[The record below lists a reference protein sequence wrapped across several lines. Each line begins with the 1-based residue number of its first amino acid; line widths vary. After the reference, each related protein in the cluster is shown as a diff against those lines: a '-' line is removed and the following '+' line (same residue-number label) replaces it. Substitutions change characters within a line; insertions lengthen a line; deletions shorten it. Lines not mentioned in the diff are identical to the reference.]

1 MGLLALL
8 FTWAGLGRV
17 GEVSPRDPSTTGRPH
32 RNGLILSGQL
42 RRAIKAGGG
51 GSDDWDDLPGP
62 DRPGRARR
70 PVAAHPAASLEVS
83 QGAAH
88 QGARGRS
95 GRERSRLGPAG
106 PELGPQRPVRGR
118 AAAAVT
124 GLPPRLRRFIAVV
137 VAAGAV
143 ASTIVVAT
151 DPGRWDG
158 GVAAKLAVLLA
169 LTAASELGGLRLRHR
184 GEVEVLTLYEGM
196 VVVNIALL
204 PAGQAMAVSL
214 AGFLVA
220 QVVQARPPVKVAFN
234 LGMYATALGPA
245 IGVYHAVADPGRV
258 LAAPSLGAMAAAVA
272 VFALLNLVLISQ
284 LLAAIEGRPVREVL
298 RESSK
303 TSILVFLGNSSVGL
317 IGVALWLHVP
327 VMLPS
332 VLLPVA
338 TLYLA
343 YRSAARET
351 EERDRFQHLY
361 EVGQALSSSLVLD
374 DVLPDVLPRVAEL
387 FRAGEAR
394 LLFAQGAGRPF
405 GAIYGAGG
413 FRFGPAS
420 DADLA
425 ALRMFGDATAP
436 VTGGGR
442 RAPAGWREVLA
453 APLVAQGRHHG
464 VILLGNLAGPGR
476 RPAGLAT
483 GFSGRDLQLLS
494 PLASGLAVT
503 LSNATQVAQLKEEKS
518 KLERILGLSSDG
530 ILLLDGKGRVRLWN
544 EAMEHITGVPAED
557 AVGLAYNEWLAG
569 PDPSG
574 ARVTLEDLL
583 AGTGPANPRASAE
596 VRIPTREGLERWLRC
611 NHSLLFEGGA
621 WTTDVVIVHDVTA
634 IRQTERLKADF
645 VATVSHELRTP
656 ITPIKGYV
664 ELLRSKG
671 AMLAEDKRQEMLRV
685 IAERAEHM
693 ARLIEDLLLA
703 SRISSGRPGSAT
715 PGLHLERTDLAAAAR
730 KAAAD
735 WLRDPASRLTLELPG
750 TPMMVEADSMRLS
763 QILANLLSNAHK
775 YSLADQ
781 PVVLALA
788 REGGWAR
795 ASVVD
800 RGRGIPRDE
809 LERVFDKFHRVE
821 DPMTMT
827 TGGTGLGLYI
837 ARELARAMGG
847 EIEAAS
853 LLHHGSTFTLR
864 LPLAEPALAAAAGRA
879 GAGGAGGA
887 RS

>member
-1 MGLLALL
+1 M
-8 FTWAGLGRV
+8 
-17 GEVSPRDPSTTGRPH
+17 
-32 RNGLILSGQL
+32 
-42 RRAIKAGGG
+42 
-51 GSDDWDDLPGP
+51 
-62 DRPGRARR
+62 
-70 PVAAHPAASLEVS
+70 
-83 QGAAH
+83 
-88 QGARGRS
+88 
-95 GRERSRLGPAG
+95 
-106 PELGPQRPVRGR
+106 
-118 AAAAVT
+118 
-124 GLPPRLRRFIAVV
+124 VV
-137 VAAGAV
+137 VAGAV
-143 ASTIVVAT
+143 ATVAVISTA
-151 DPGRWDG
+151 PGRWDRA
-158 GVAAKLAVLLA
+158 VAGQLAVLLA
-169 LTAASELGGLRLRHR
+169 LTAASELGGLHLRHR
-184 GEVEVLTLYEGM
+184 GEVEMLTLYEGM
-196 VVVNIALL
+196 VVANIALL

-220 QVVQARPPVKVAFN
+220 QVVQARPLVKVAFN

-245 IGVYHAVADPGRV
+245 ILVYHAAADPERV
-258 LAAPSLGAMAAAVA
+258 LATRSLGAMAAAVA
-272 VFALLNLVLISQ
+272 LFALLNLLLISQ
-284 LLAAIEGRPVREVL
+284 LLATIEGRPVRDVV

-303 TSILVFLGNSSVGL
+303 TSTLVFLGNSSVGL
-317 IGVALWLHVP
+317 IAVALWLHAP

-338 TLYLA
+338 TLHLA

-387 FRAGEAR
+387 FRVGEAR
-394 LLFAQGAGRPF
+394 LLFAQGADRPF

-413 FRFGPAS
+413 FCFGPAS

-425 ALRMFGDATAP
+425 ALRLLGDATTP
-436 VTGGGR
+436 VIGSGG

-464 VILLGNLAGPGR
+464 MILLGDLGGPR
-476 RPAGLAT
+476 RRLGGMAAR
-483 GFSGRDLQLLS
+483 FSGRDLQLLS

-518 KLERILGLSSDG
+518 KLEQILGLSSDG
-530 ILLLDGKGRVRLWN
+530 ILLLDGRGRVRLWN
-544 EAMEHITGVPAED
+544 EAMERITGVPGDE

-574 ARVTLEDLL
+574 TLVTLEDLL

-596 VRIPTREGLERWLRC
+596 VRVQTREGLERWLRC

-671 AMLAEDKRQEMLRV
+671 PRLAEEKRQEILRV
-685 IAERAEHM
+685 VAERAEHM

-703 SRISSGRPGSAT
+703 SRISSGQPGSAT
-715 PGLHLERTDLAAAAR
+715 PGLQLERTDLAGAAR

-735 WLRDPASRLTLELPG
+735 WLREPASRLTLELPG
-750 TPMMVEADSMRLS
+750 EPVVVEADPMRLS

-775 YSLADQ
+775 YSPADQ
-781 PVVLALA
+781 PIVLALV

-795 ASVVD
+795 ASVAD

-847 EIEAAS
+847 EIQVAS
-853 LLHHGSTFTLR
+853 VLHHGSTFTLR
-864 LPLAEPALAAAAGRA
+864 LPLAE
-879 GAGGAGGA
+879 GA
-887 RS
+887 RPEPPAHDLDAATKMQRLRTG